1 MASPVSSLR
10 TDLLKW
16 VYHIPFREEVHS
28 KTEVAQ
34 WGWFCFPFNLQTG
47 TCGNFRCFF
56 FFFFSHHDVV
66 VGFHCQL
73 VGRDQ
78 GHCSVPSSTQ
88 ACSAQQRWIRCNVSN
103 SDLEIFPVWARRD
116 GNEKEKES
124 LKHLFL
130 KIGRRALSLFLMMQI
145 IRNICNPCSVVK
157 TKQTQTIPE
166 SIERY

>member
-28 KTEVAQ
+28 KTGVAQ
-34 WGWFCFPFNLQTG
+34 WGWFCFPFNLQKG
-47 TCGNFRCFF
+47 TYGNFWRFF
-56 FFFFSHHDVV
+56 FFPHHDVV

-78 GHCSVPSSTQ
+78 GLCSVPSSTQ
-88 ACSAQQRWIRCNVSN
+88 ACSVQQRCIRCNVSN
-103 SDLEIFPVWARRD
+103 SYLEIFPVQARRD

-130 KIGRRALSLFLMMQI
+130 KIERRALSLFLMMQI
-145 IRNICNPCSVVK
+145 IRNICNPCPVVK
-157 TKQTQTIPE
+157 TKQYQ
-166 SIERY
+166 RV